1 MKIEMQTEPDHN
13 IKNQEVGFALDIWWK
28 LSQVKMSSEN
38 AISDYIQD
46 VYFHTSWCGN
56 DVFTSDLRDL
66 IWISEYTEEK
76 YPNCFGVVNVPEV
89 N

>member
-1 MKIEMQTEPDHN
+1 MKIEMRTEPDHN

-46 VYFHTSWCGN
+46 VIFTRH
-56 DVFTSDLRDL
+56 DVETMFSLR
-66 IWISEYTEEK
+66 T
-76 YPNCFGVVNVPEV
+76 
-89 N
+89 